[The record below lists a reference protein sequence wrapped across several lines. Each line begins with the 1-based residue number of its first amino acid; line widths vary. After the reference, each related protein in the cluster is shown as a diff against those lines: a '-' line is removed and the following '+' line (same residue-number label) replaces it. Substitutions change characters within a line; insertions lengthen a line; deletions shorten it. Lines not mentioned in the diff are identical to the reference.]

1 MSFFQDQ
8 LCMGIISA
16 DWICSISNLAICS
29 PHLATVTK
37 FQVQWLEQDEVW
49 YGLPCCSTY
58 KLSVRA
64 RLLRA
69 AKTLR
74 QLRKPPNP
82 RKVVTTIILFSLHG
96 VGYTITVAQYSS
108 DDHSGWVEKDTASEV
123 KENND
128 PRCYCSAY
136 LQIVFV
142 LERFQSIYIS
152 H

>member
-1 MSFFQDQ
+1 MLDCHKKLNRGDNEFQNQ

-16 DWICSISNLAICS
+16 DWICSITNLAICS
-29 PHLATVTK
+29 PRSRYCYEIPSPVIGTRRSLR
-37 FQVQWLEQDEVW
+37 

-58 KLSVRA
+58 KLSVMVRA
-64 RLLRA
+64 RLLRT

-74 QLRKPPNP
+74 KLRKPANP

-128 PRCYCSAY
+128 P
-136 LQIVFV
+136 
-142 LERFQSIYIS
+142 
-152 H
+152 